1 MCMGIDFIGFF
12 SRMYSGKSGLDDDM
26 DIVVEQTE
34 TNNASLS
41 FRGLE
46 CRCSIGKGKITENK
60 VEGDLCTPAGKW
72 PLRRV
77 FYRED
82 RLEQPRTSLQTI
94 RVSKNMGWSDDPR
107 DDRRYNTLIKTPY
120 PFSHEALW
128 RSDSLYDII
137 VELGYNDSPPIL
149 GRGSAIFMHLAR
161 ANFEPTAGCIALKKS
176 DLLSLLS
183 LVSHGD
189 LLNIVK

>member
-1 MCMGIDFIGFF
+1 MHW
-12 SRMYSGKSGLDDDM
+12 SKSDLDDDM

-34 TNNASLS
+34 TNHASLS
-41 FRGLE
+41 FKGLE
-46 CRCSIGKGKITENK
+46 CRCSIGEGKITENK
-60 VEGDLCTPAGKW
+60 FEGDLCTPAGKW

-77 FYRED
+77 FYRKD
-82 RLEQPRTSLQTI
+82 RLLKPDTSLQTLRI
-94 RVSKNMGWSDDPR
+94 SKNMGWSDDPR
-107 DDRRYNTLIKTPY
+107 DDTRYNTLIKTPY
-120 PFSHEALW
+120 LFSHETLW
-128 RSDSLYDII
+128 RLDSLYDII

-161 ANFEPTAGCIALKKS
+161 PNFEPTAGCVALKKS

>member
-1 MCMGIDFIGFF
+1 MHLNKFC
-12 SRMYSGKSGLDDDM
+12 LDDDM
-26 DIVVEQTE
+26 DIVVAKTHKGQT
-34 TNNASLS
+34 NLS
-41 FRGLE
+41 FGDLK

-60 VEGDLCTPAGKW
+60 IEGDLCTPAGKW

-82 RLEQPRTSLQTI
+82 RLDQPRTSLQTI

-120 PFSHEALW
+120 PFSHETLW

>member
-1 MCMGIDFIGFF
+1 MHW
-12 SRMYSGKSGLDDDM
+12 SKSDLDDDM

-34 TNNASLS
+34 TNHASLS

-46 CRCSIGKGKITENK
+46 FQCSIGEGKITEK
-60 VEGDLCTPAGKW
+60 KFEGDLCTPAGRW

-82 RLEQPRTSLQTI
+82 RLLKPDTSLETLP
-94 RVSKNMGWSDDPR
+94 VSKNMGWSDDPR

-120 PFSHEALW
+120 SFSHEKLW
-128 RSDSLYDII
+128 RSDSLYDIV

-161 ANFEPTAGCIALKKS
+161 PNFEPTAGCVALKKS